1 MKEEWKHLTWE
12 ASVSTLTCTLILLKE
27 ASHIQT
33 FLLNKVFA
41 VLCGP
46 PAKVTAGY
54 GTGKDESR
62 CSQCQTYAQV
72 DVPKNKQTKK
82 NSSTRQQRTEGRW
95 KHAARAKAFLF
106 LSYCFLFYENLTVL
120 GSFWHKKSPFRSKQ
134 TNKSTVNTRKDWGFC
149 Y

>member
-33 FLLNKVFA
+33 FLLNKVFV

-46 PAKVTAGY
+46 PAKVTAIY

-72 DVPKNKQTKK
+72 DVPKKQTKK
-82 NSSTRQQRTEGRW
+82 EKQFNKATEDWRQMETRSMNGLTEQHEQRLFCFCPT
-95 KHAARAKAFLF
+95 AFYF
-106 LSYCFLFYENLTVL
+106 MRTLTVL

-134 TNKSTVNTRKDWGFC
+134 TQTKAQ
-149 Y
+149 